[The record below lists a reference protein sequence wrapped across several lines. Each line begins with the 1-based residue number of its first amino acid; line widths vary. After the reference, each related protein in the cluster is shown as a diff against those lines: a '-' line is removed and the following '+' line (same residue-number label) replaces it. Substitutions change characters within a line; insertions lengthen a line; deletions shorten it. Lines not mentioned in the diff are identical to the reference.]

1 MEGLDGSGKST
12 LAAGLASELGAVLLA
27 TPGAAL
33 QPIRA
38 GFHSAVG
45 EHPDAMVLF
54 YAASCLAMGAEA
66 RRITSTGRDVVMDRY
81 LASTLAYGLARG
93 SSLTLEDVVSCAPAA
108 DMTVL
113 LAIDESERRRR
124 LTVRGANAYDQ
135 ETLRG
140 DFADRVMASYRRLL
154 AEPFAG
160 RTVEIDETVTM
171 SSVAR
176 MSADF
181 SFASEGGGA

>member
-1 MEGLDGSGKST
+1 
-12 LAAGLASELGAVLLA
+12 
-27 TPGAAL
+27 
-33 QPIRA
+33 
-38 GFHSAVG
+38 
-45 EHPDAMVLF
+45 
-54 YAASCLAMGAEA
+54 
-66 RRITSTGRDVVMDRY
+66 MDRY